1 MDRPKKLQLMMS
13 IPKKKKYMRHAYGSV
28 NTGEVP
34 LSESNYYLRNI
45 DENIYTQKI
54 AQ

>member
-1 MDRPKKLQLMMS
+1 MMS

-54 AQ
+54 NQ